1 MFAPTR
7 QASLSMNIEQW
18 DYLQTSL
25 REIDRFI
32 RDAFTIVQQSG
43 GDPASTLHGLV
54 ISEDEV
60 AGYLEQAP
68 LTTPWPEG
76 TLNLP
81 ELDFQNT
88 DNPFSRVA
96 VSFGLNTLDS
106 IILLLSLA
114 PEFDLRYER
123 IYAYLQDDVSQR
135 HPTVN
140 LMMNLLG
147 SNIAQRYAVWQRL
160 GAEMPLRQ
168 HRLISCVPDPARPH
182 SGFLA
187 HHIRVDHRITGYLL
201 GDNHMDGRLVHAV
214 QVHQPDPNMWL
225 PVVAEP
231 MREAMPEAP
240 LIYLQGG
247 VEMGQL
253 EMALAL
259 CATQG
264 LPLIQLDMAALVAKD
279 TPFEENWRLALREA
293 YLNNGAL
300 MIDHWESTL
309 NEARMPSPALWEA
322 IVAYP
327 QTVFISAREEW
338 EPIDVN
344 RQRRML
350 RLSFK
355 IPDYKERYDV
365 WESAISKYQTA
376 LEPADIEE
384 TSAKFGF
391 TRSQIA
397 RAVQTA
403 VDLAES
409 RGELMQKADLYAGA
423 QAHANLQL
431 GSLAHRIVPRFGWKD
446 LILPPEQTTQL
457 REMSSRLRYSHVVQD
472 DWGFGEA
479 MPNSSGISALFAG
492 DSGTGKTLSAEVI
505 AKDLGLVLYKI
516 DLSAVVSKY
525 IGETEKNLNVIFTTA
540 QSSNA
545 ILFFDEADALFGKR
559 SEVKDARDRYANIE
573 IAYLLQQI
581 EAYDGVVIMAT
592 NFRQNLDDAFTRR
605 LDFLVDFPF
614 PDAEYR
620 QRLWE
625 AHFPPRTPMAADVD
639 FAEIAA
645 RYRLAGG
652 NIRNVALAAA
662 YLAAA
667 NGQVVTREHIR
678 NAVRREHQKMG
689 RLTED

>member
-1 MFAPTR
+1 
-7 QASLSMNIEQW
+7 MNIEQW

-25 REIDRFI
+25 RQIDRFI
-32 RDAFTIVQQSG
+32 RDAFMVVQQSG

-60 AGYLEQAP
+60 AGYLEQTP
-68 LTTPWPEG
+68 LTTPWPAG
-76 TLNLP
+76 TLTLP

-88 DNPFSRVA
+88 DNPFSRLA
-96 VSFGLNTLDS
+96 ASFGLNTLDS

-135 HPTVN
+135 QPTVN

-147 SNIAQRYAVWQRL
+147 GNVAERFAVWQRL
-160 GAEMPLRQ
+160 SPEMPLRY
-168 HRLISCVPDPARPH
+168 HRLITCVQDPTRPH

-187 HHIRVDHRITGYLL
+187 HHVRVDHRITGYLL
-201 GDNHMDGRLVHAV
+201 GDNHLDGRLLHTV
-214 QVHQPDPNMWL
+214 QVRHADPTMWL
-225 PVVAEP
+225 PEVAEP
-231 MREAMPEAP
+231 IRAAMPDAP
-240 LIYLQGG
+240 LIYMQGG
-247 VEMGQL
+247 PEMGQI

-259 CATQG
+259 CSSQG
-264 LPLIQLDMAALVAKD
+264 LPLIQIDMAALAAKD
-279 TPFEENWRLALREA
+279 TPLEENWRLALREA

-300 MIDHWESTL
+300 LVDHWESAL
-309 NEARMPSPALWEA
+309 NEARMPSPALWESL
-322 IVAYP
+322 VAYP
-327 QTVFISAREEW
+327 QTVFIAARGEW

-350 RLSFK
+350 RLSFN
-355 IPDYKERYDV
+355 IPDYHERYDV
-365 WESAISKYQTA
+365 WEAAINKYQTA
-376 LEPADIEE
+376 LQPADIEE

-391 TRSQIA
+391 TRAQIA

-403 VDLAES
+403 VDLAQS
-409 RGELMQKADLYAGA
+409 RGELVQKADLYAGA

-431 GSLAHRIVPRFGWKD
+431 GSLARRIVPRFGWDD
-446 LILPPEQTTQL
+446 LILPPEQMTQL
-457 REMSSRLRYSHVVQD
+457 HEMSARLRYSHVVQD
-472 DWGFGEA
+472 EWGFGEA

-525 IGETEKNLNVIFTTA
+525 IGETEKNLSVIFTTA

-620 QRLWE
+620 RRLWE
-625 AHFPPRTPMAADVD
+625 AHFPARTPVAADVD
-639 FAEIAA
+639 FAEVAE

-667 NGQVVTREHIR
+667 NGRVVTREHIR
-678 NAVRREHQKMG
+678 SAVRREHQKMG
-689 RLTED
+689 RLIED

>member
-1 MFAPTR
+1 MKIA
-7 QASLSMNIEQW
+7 QW

-32 RDAFTIVQQSG
+32 QDAFRLVQESG
-43 GDPASTLHGLV
+43 SDPTSTLRGLV

-60 AGYLEQAP
+60 AGYLTQAP

-76 TLNLP
+76 TLTLP
-81 ELDFQNT
+81 ELDTENT
-88 DNPFSRVA
+88 DNPFSRLA
-96 VSFGLNTLDS
+96 RSFGLTRLDS
-106 IILLLSLA
+106 IILLLCLA

-123 IYAYLQDDVSQR
+123 IYAYLQDDISQR
-135 HPTVN
+135 HPTIN

-147 SNIAQRYAVWQRL
+147 GNISQRFAVWQRL
-160 GAEMPLRQ
+160 GAEMPLRKQ
-168 HRLISCVPDPARPH
+168 RLIACTPDPARPQ
-182 SGFLA
+182 SSFLSYQ
-187 HHIRVDHRITGYLL
+187 IRVDHRITGHLL
-201 GDNHMDGRLVHAV
+201 GDGHMDGRLIHAV
-214 QVHQPDPNMWL
+214 QVHQPDAAMWL
-225 PVVAEP
+225 PEIAEP
-231 MREAMPEAP
+231 MRAAMPYAP
-240 LIYLQGG
+240 LIYMQGG

-259 CATQG
+259 CASQG
-264 LPLIQLDMAALVAKD
+264 LPLVRVDMAALAAKD
-279 TPFEENWRLALREA
+279 AALEENWRLALREA

-300 MIDHWESTL
+300 MVDHWESAL
-309 NEARMPSPALWEA
+309 NEARMPSPALWESLA
-322 IVAYP
+322 AYP
-327 QTVFISAREEW
+327 QTVFISARGEW
-338 EPIDVN
+338 EPVDVN
-344 RQRRML
+344 RERRML
-350 RLSFK
+350 RMSFA
-355 IPDYKERYDV
+355 IPEYRERFDV
-365 WESAISKYQTA
+365 WQSAVSKYQTA
-376 LEPADIEE
+376 LQVEDLEE
-384 TSAKFGF
+384 TSSKFGF
-391 TRSQIA
+391 TRAQIG

-403 VDLAES
+403 VDLAQS
-409 RGELMQKADLYAGA
+409 RGDVVQKADLYAGA

-431 GSLAHRIVPRFGWKD
+431 GTLARRIVPRFGWDD
-446 LILPPEQTTQL
+446 LILPPEQLTQL
-457 REMSSRLRYSHVVQD
+457 KEMSARLRFSHVVQD
-472 DWGFGEA
+472 EWGFGDA
-479 MPNSSGISALFAG
+479 MPNSAGISALFAG

-505 AKDLGLVLYKI
+505 AKDLGLVMYKI

-525 IGETEKNLNVIFTTA
+525 IGETEKNLNTIFTTA

-581 EAYDGVVIMAT
+581 ESYDGVVIMAT

-614 PDAEYR
+614 PDVVYR
-620 QRLWE
+620 KRLWE
-625 AHFPPRTPMAADVD
+625 AHFPPRTPMADDVD
-639 FAEIAA
+639 FGEVAE

-678 NAVRREHQKMG
+678 SAVRREHQKMG
-689 RLTED
+689 RLINE

>member
-1 MFAPTR
+1 
-7 QASLSMNIEQW
+7 MNIQQW
-18 DYLQTSL
+18 DYLQASL

-32 RDAFTIVQQSG
+32 RDAFTVVQQAG
-43 GDPASTLHGLV
+43 GDPSSSLHGLV
-54 ISEDEV
+54 ISESEV
-60 AGYLEQAP
+60 GSYLEQSA

-76 TLNLP
+76 TLRLP
-81 ELDFQNT
+81 ELDLQNT
-88 DNPFSRVA
+88 DNPFSRLA
-96 VSFGLNTLDS
+96 ASFGLNTLDS

-123 IYAYLQDDVSQR
+123 IYAYLQDDISQR

-140 LMMNLLG
+140 LVMNLLG
-147 SNIAQRYAVWQRL
+147 GNIAQRYAVWQRL
-160 GAEMPLRQ
+160 SPEMPLRL
-168 HRLISCVPDPARPH
+168 HRLIACVPDTARPH
-182 SGFLA
+182 SSFLA
-187 HHIRVDHRITGYLL
+187 QHMRVDHRITGYLL
-201 GDNHMDGRLVHAV
+201 GDNHVDGRLLHMV
-214 QVHQPDPNMWL
+214 QVRYPDAALWL
-225 PVVAEP
+225 PEVAEP
-231 MREAMPEAP
+231 MRAAMPDAP

-247 VEMGQL
+247 AEMGQM

-259 CATQG
+259 CASQG
-264 LPLIQLDMAALVAKD
+264 LPLIQIDMAALVAKD
-279 TPFEENWRLALREA
+279 SALEENWRLALREA
-293 YLNNGAL
+293 YLHNGAL
-300 MIDHWESTL
+300 LVDHWESVL
-309 NEARMPSPALWEA
+309 NEARMPSPALWESLL
-322 IVAYP
+322 AYP
-327 QTVFISAREEW
+327 QTVFIAARSEW

-350 RLSFK
+350 RLSFA
-355 IPDYKERYDV
+355 IPDYHERYAV
-365 WESAISKYQTA
+365 WEGAISNYQTG
-376 LEPADIEE
+376 LQPADIEE

-391 TRSQIA
+391 TRAQIA

-403 VDLAES
+403 VDLAQS
-409 RGELMQKADLYAGA
+409 RGEVVQKADLYAGA

-431 GSLAHRIVPRFGWKD
+431 GSLAKRIVPRFGWDD
-446 LILPPEQTTQL
+446 LILPPEQMTQL
-457 REMSSRLRYSHVVQD
+457 REMSLRLRYSHVVQNE
-472 DWGFGEA
+472 WGFGEA

-505 AKDLGLVLYKI
+505 AKDLGLVMYKI

-525 IGETEKNLNVIFTTA
+525 IGETEKNLSTIFTTA

-581 EAYDGVVIMAT
+581 ESYDGVVIMAT

-620 QRLWE
+620 KRLWE

-639 FAEIAA
+639 FAEVAE

-667 NGQVVTREHIR
+667 NGRVVTRDHIR
-678 NAVRREHQKMG
+678 SAVRREHQKMG

>member
-1 MFAPTR
+1 MK
-7 QASLSMNIEQW
+7 IEQW

-32 RDAFTIVQQSG
+32 RDAFAVVQQSG
-43 GDPASTLHGLV
+43 SDPASTLRGLV
-54 ISEDEV
+54 ISEEEV

-76 TLNLP
+76 LLKLP
-81 ELDFQNT
+81 ELDFQNL
-88 DNPFSRVA
+88 DNPFSRLVA
-96 VSFGLNTLDS
+96 SFGLNTLDS
-106 IILLLSLA
+106 IILLLALA
-114 PEFDLRYER
+114 PELDLRYER
-123 IYAYLQDDVSQR
+123 TYAYLQDDVSQR

-147 SNIAQRYAVWQRL
+147 GGIAERYAVWQRL
-160 GAEMPLRQ
+160 SAEMPLRQ
-168 HRLISCVPDPARPH
+168 HRLITCVADPSRPQ
-182 SGFLA
+182 SSFLSYP
-187 HHIRVDHRITGYLL
+187 IRVDHRITGYLL
-201 GDNHMDGRLVHAV
+201 GDDHIDARLVHAV
-214 QVHQPDPNMWL
+214 KLRQPDPAMWL
-225 PVVAEP
+225 PQVSEP
-231 MREAMPEAP
+231 MREAMPYAP
-240 LIYLQGG
+240 IIYMRGTA
-247 VEMGQL
+247 EMGQL

-264 LPLIQLDMAALVAKD
+264 LPLIHIDMTTLAAKETPLD
-279 TPFEENWRLALREA
+279 ENWRLALREG
-293 YLNNGAL
+293 YLSNGAVFV
-300 MIDHWESTL
+300 DHWESALGETQVL
-309 NEARMPSPALWEA
+309 PPALWESLL
-322 IVAYP
+322 AYP
-327 QTVFISAREEW
+327 QTVFISAQGDW
-338 EPIDVN
+338 EPTDLD
-344 RQRRML
+344 RERRML
-350 RLSFK
+350 RLSFNP
-355 IPDYKERYDV
+355 PDYRERYDV
-365 WESAISKYQTA
+365 WQETISKYQTA
-376 LEPADIEE
+376 LQPQDIEE

-391 TRSQIA
+391 TRAQII
-397 RAVQTA
+397 RAVHTA
-403 VDLAES
+403 IDLAQS
-409 RGELMQKADLYAGA
+409 RGELVQKADLYAGA

-431 GSLAHRIVPRFGWKD
+431 GSLARRIVPRFGWDD
-446 LILPPEQTTQL
+446 LILPPEQLTQL
-457 REMSSRLRYSHVVQD
+457 REMSQRLRFSHVVQD
-472 DWGFGEA
+472 EWGFGDH

-505 AKDLGLVLYKI
+505 AKDLGLVMYKI

-525 IGETEKNLNVIFTTA
+525 IGETEKNLNTIFTTA

-620 QRLWE
+620 KRLWE
-625 AHFPPRTPMAADVD
+625 AHFPPRTPIANDVD
-639 FAEIAA
+639 FAEVAQ

-667 NGQVVTREHIR
+667 NGRVVTREHIR
-678 NAVRREHQKMG
+678 SAVRREHQKMG
-689 RLTED
+689 RLIDD

>member
-1 MFAPTR
+1 MK
-7 QASLSMNIEQW
+7 IEQW

-25 REIDRFI
+25 HEIDRFI
-32 RDAFTIVQQSG
+32 RDAFNVVQQSG
-43 GDPASTLHGLV
+43 SDPASTLRGLV

-60 AGYLEQAP
+60 AGYLTQAA

-76 TLNLP
+76 LLTLP
-81 ELDFQNT
+81 ELDFENQ
-88 DNPFSRVA
+88 DNPFSRLVA
-96 VSFGLNTLDS
+96 SFGLSTLDS

-123 IYAYLQDDVSQR
+123 IYAYLQDDVSLR

-147 SNIAQRYAVWQRL
+147 GSVAQRFAVWQRL
-160 GAEMPLRQ
+160 SAEMPLRKYG
-168 HRLISCVPDPARPH
+168 LIVCVADTARPQ
-182 SGFLA
+182 SSFLSYQ
-187 HHIRVDHRITGYLL
+187 IRVDHRITGYLL
-201 GDNHMDGRLVHAV
+201 GDDHLDSRLLHAV
-214 QVHQPDPNMWL
+214 KIQQPDPAMWL
-225 PVVAEP
+225 PQIAEP
-231 MREAMPEAP
+231 MQAAMPYAP
-240 LIYLQGG
+240 IIYLQGG

-259 CATQG
+259 CASQG
-264 LPLIQLDMAALVAKD
+264 LPLVIIDMKVLAAKETSLED
-279 TPFEENWRLALREA
+279 NWRLALREG
-293 YLNNGAL
+293 YLNNGAVFV
-300 MIDHWESTL
+300 DHWESAL
-309 NEARMPSPALWEA
+309 SEARMPSPALWETLLD
-322 IVAYP
+322 YP
-327 QTVFISAREEW
+327 QTVFISALSEW
-338 EPIDVN
+338 EPVDIN
-344 RQRRML
+344 RERRML
-350 RLSFK
+350 RLSFA
-355 IPDYKERYDV
+355 IPDYRERYGV
-365 WESAISKYQTA
+365 WEEAISKYETA
-376 LEPADIEE
+376 LQPQDIEE

-391 TRSQIA
+391 TRSQIV
-397 RAVQTA
+397 RAVHTA
-403 VDLAES
+403 VDLAQS
-409 RGELMQKADLYAGA
+409 RGEQVQKADLYAGA

-431 GSLAHRIVPRFGWKD
+431 GSLAHRIVPRFGWDD
-446 LILPPEQTTQL
+446 LILPPEQIMQL
-457 REMSSRLRYSHVVQD
+457 REMSLRLRFSHVVQD
-472 DWGFGEA
+472 EWGFADA

-505 AKDLGLVLYKI
+505 AKDLGLVMYKI

-525 IGETEKNLNVIFTTA
+525 IGETEKNLNTIFTTA

-620 QRLWE
+620 KRLWE
-625 AHFPPRTPMAADVD
+625 AHFPPRTPMAEDVD
-639 FAEIAA
+639 FAEVAQ

-667 NGQVVTREHIR
+667 NGRVVTREHIR
-678 NAVRREHQKMG
+678 SAVRREHQKMG
-689 RLTED
+689 RLIDE

>member
-1 MFAPTR
+1 
-7 QASLSMNIEQW
+7 MNIEQW

-32 RDAFTIVQQSG
+32 RDAFTTVQQAG
-43 GDPASTLHGLV
+43 GDPASTLRGLV

-76 TLNLP
+76 TLTLP
-81 ELDFQNT
+81 ELDIQNT
-88 DNPFSRVA
+88 DNPFSRLVA
-96 VSFGLNTLDS
+96 YFGLNTLDS

-123 IYAYLQDDVSQR
+123 IYGYLQDDVSQR
-135 HPTVN
+135 HPTIN

-147 SNIAQRYAVWQRL
+147 GSVVERFAVWQRL
-160 GAEMPLRQ
+160 SAEMPLRH
-168 HRLISCVPDPARPH
+168 HRLINCVQDPARPH
-182 SGFLA
+182 SSFLA
-187 HHIRVDHRITGYLL
+187 HHIRVDHRITDYLL
-201 GDNHMDGRLVHAV
+201 GDNHIDARLLHTV
-214 QVHQPDPNMWL
+214 QIRHLDASMWL
-225 PVVAEP
+225 PQVSEP
-231 MREAMPEAP
+231 MRAAMPEAP
-240 LIYLQGG
+240 LIYMQGSA
-247 VEMGQL
+247 EMGQI

-264 LPLIQLDMAALVAKD
+264 LPLVQIDMAALAAKE
-279 TPFEENWRLALREA
+279 TPLEENWRLALREA
-293 YLNNGAL
+293 YLHNGAL
-300 MIDHWESTL
+300 FVDHWESAL
-309 NEARMPSPALWEA
+309 NEARMPSPALWESLA
-322 IVAYP
+322 AYP
-327 QTVFISAREEW
+327 QTVFISARSEW
-338 EPIDVN
+338 EPVDVN

-350 RLSFK
+350 RLSFN
-355 IPDYKERYDV
+355 IPDYQERYEV
-365 WESAISKYQTA
+365 WEAAVSKYPTA
-376 LEPADIEE
+376 LQVADLEE
-384 TSAKFGF
+384 ASAKFGF
-391 TRSQIA
+391 TRAQIG

-403 VDLAES
+403 VDLAQS
-409 RGELMQKADLYAGA
+409 RGELVQKADLYAGA

-431 GSLAHRIVPRFGWKD
+431 GSLARRIVPRFGWDD
-446 LILPPEQTTQL
+446 LILPPEQMTQL
-457 REMSSRLRYSHVVQD
+457 REMSARLRFSHVVQD
-472 DWGFGEA
+472 EWGFGEA

-505 AKDLGLVLYKI
+505 AKDLGLVMYKI

-525 IGETEKNLNVIFTTA
+525 IGETEKNLNTIFTAA

-620 QRLWE
+620 RRLWE
-625 AHFPPRTPMAADVD
+625 AHFPPRTPLAKDVN
-639 FAEIAA
+639 FAEVAE

-667 NGQVVTREHIR
+667 NGRVVTREHIR
-678 NAVRREHQKMG
+678 SAVRREHQKMG
-689 RLTED
+689 RLVED

>member
-1 MFAPTR
+1 MK
-7 QASLSMNIEQW
+7 IEQW

-32 RDAFTIVQQSG
+32 RDAFNVVQQSG
-43 GDPASTLHGLV
+43 NDPASSLRGLV

-60 AGYLEQAP
+60 AGYLESSA

-76 TLNLP
+76 LLTLP
-81 ELDFQNT
+81 ELDFENQ
-88 DNPFSRVA
+88 DNPFSRLVA
-96 VSFGLNTLDS
+96 SFGLSTLDS
-106 IILLLSLA
+106 IILLLTLA

-147 SNIAQRYAVWQRL
+147 GSVAQRFAIWQRL
-160 GAEMPLRQ
+160 SAEMPLRK
-168 HRLISCVPDPARPH
+168 HRLITCVADASRPQ
-182 SGFLA
+182 SSFLSYQ
-187 HHIRVDHRITGYLL
+187 IRVDHRITGYLL
-201 GDNHMDGRLVHAV
+201 GEDHIDSRLVHAV
-214 QVHQPDPNMWL
+214 KIQQPDSTLWL
-225 PVVAEP
+225 PQVAEP
-231 MREAMPEAP
+231 LQAAMPYAP
-240 LIYLQGG
+240 IIYMQGG

-253 EMALAL
+253 ETALAL
-259 CATQG
+259 CASQN
-264 LPLIQLDMAALVAKD
+264 LPLVQIDMTVLAAKE
-279 TPFEENWRLALREA
+279 TPLEDNLRLALREG
-293 YLNNGAL
+293 YLSNGAIF
-300 MIDHWESTL
+300 IDHWESAL
-309 NEARMPSPALWEA
+309 GEIRMPSPAVWESLL
-322 IVAYP
+322 AYP
-327 QTVFISAREEW
+327 QTVFISARGEW
-338 EPIDVN
+338 EPVDIN
-344 RQRRML
+344 RERRML
-350 RLSFK
+350 RMSFN
-355 IPDYKERYDV
+355 IPDYRERYGV
-365 WESAISKYQTA
+365 WEEAISKYETA
-376 LEPADIEE
+376 LQPQDIEE

-391 TRSQIA
+391 TRSQII
-397 RAVQTA
+397 RAVHTA
-403 VDLAES
+403 LDLAQS
-409 RGELMQKADLYAGA
+409 RGDLVQKADLYAGA

-431 GSLAHRIVPRFGWKD
+431 GTLAKRIVPRFGWDD
-446 LILPPEQTTQL
+446 LILPPEQITQL
-457 REMSSRLRYSHVVQD
+457 REMSLRLRYSHVVQQE
-472 DWGFGEA
+472 WGFGDH

-505 AKDLGLVLYKI
+505 AKDLGLVMYKI

-525 IGETEKNLNVIFTTA
+525 IGETEKNLNTIFTTA

-620 QRLWE
+620 KRLWE
-625 AHFPPRTPMAADVD
+625 AHFPPRTPVADDVD
-639 FAEIAA
+639 FAEVAE

-662 YLAAA
+662 YLAAS
-667 NGQVVTREHIR
+667 NGRVVTREHIR
-678 NAVRREHQKMG
+678 SAVRREHQKMG
-689 RLTED
+689 RLIDE

>member
-1 MFAPTR
+1 MK
-7 QASLSMNIEQW
+7 IEQW

-32 RDAFTIVQQSG
+32 RDAFTVAQQSG
-43 GDPASTLHGLV
+43 GDPASSLRGLV

-60 AGYLEQAP
+60 AGYLSQAA
-68 LTTPWPEG
+68 LTTAWPEG
-76 TLNLP
+76 VLTLP
-81 ELDFQNT
+81 ELDFENL
-88 DNPFSRVA
+88 DNPFSRLA
-96 VSFGLNTLDS
+96 ASFGLNPLDS
-106 IILLLSLA
+106 IILLLTLA

-147 SNIAQRYAVWQRL
+147 GSIAQRFAVWQRL
-160 GAEMPLRQ
+160 SAEMPLRK
-168 HRLISCVPDPARPH
+168 HRLITCVADPARPQ
-182 SGFLA
+182 SSFLSYQ
-187 HHIRVDHRITGYLL
+187 IRVDHRITGYLL
-201 GDNHMDGRLVHAV
+201 GENHIDARLLHAV
-214 QVHQPDPNMWL
+214 KIQEPDPAMWL
-225 PVVAEP
+225 PEIAEP
-231 MREAMPEAP
+231 MRIAMPYAP
-240 LIYLQGG
+240 IIYMQGG
-247 VEMGQL
+247 IEMGQL

-259 CATQG
+259 CASQG
-264 LPLIQLDMAALVAKD
+264 LSLLHIDMTALAAKETPL
-279 TPFEENWRLALREA
+279 EENWRLALREG
-293 YLNNGAL
+293 YLNNVAVFV
-300 MIDHWESTL
+300 DHWESAL
-309 NEARMPSPALWEA
+309 NEARMPSPALWESLL
-322 IVAYP
+322 AYP
-327 QTVFISAREEW
+327 QTVFISARAEW
-338 EPIDVN
+338 EPVDIN
-344 RQRRML
+344 RERRML
-350 RLSFK
+350 RMTFN
-355 IPDYKERYDV
+355 IPDYRERYGV
-365 WESAISKYQTA
+365 WEEAVGKYQTA
-376 LEPADIEE
+376 LQPADIEE

-391 TRSQIA
+391 TRSQIV
-397 RAVQTA
+397 RAVHTA
-403 VDLAES
+403 LDLAQS
-409 RGELMQKADLYAGA
+409 RGELVQKFDLYAGA

-431 GSLAHRIVPRFGWKD
+431 GTLARRIIPRFGWDD
-446 LILPPEQTTQL
+446 LILPPEQITQL
-457 REMSSRLRYSHVVQD
+457 REMSLRLRFSHVVQD
-472 DWGFGEA
+472 EWGFAAA

-505 AKDLGLVLYKI
+505 AKDLGLVMYKI

-525 IGETEKNLNVIFTTA
+525 IGETEKNLNTIFTTA

-620 QRLWE
+620 KRLWE
-625 AHFPPRTPMAADVD
+625 SHFPPRTPVADDVD
-639 FAEIAA
+639 FAEVAQ

-667 NGQVVTREHIR
+667 NGRVVTREHIR
-678 NAVRREHQKMG
+678 SAVRREHQKMG
-689 RLTED
+689 RLIDE